1 MSMNAINALRRCF
14 GRPTLGRA
22 AIGRAALGRAAIS
35 RAAIGVLLL
44 AATLLVLPRAHAA
57 APPSKPLNV
66 VATTGMLADTL
77 RAIGGDRIEVTALMG
92 TGVDP
97 HTYRQTRSDIQ
108 RMTRADLVVWHG
120 LHLEAQLEKFFADL
134 GKHRKVVALT
144 EVIPE
149 DKLAGWEDYPGR
161 HDPHVW
167 MDPGLWLYVVD
178 AARDTLIEVDP
189 DGADSYT
196 KNAEVYSQQLKD
208 TDEASRRALNL
219 VPESARVLVTAHDA
233 FGYFGRAYGYEVLG
247 IQGISTESEAS
258 LNQIERLVSVLVDRK
273 IKAIFVESSVA
284 DRNIRALVEGAA
296 ARGHKVVVGG
306 ELFSDAMGAPGTVE
320 GTYIGMIQHNVE
332 TIARALSQ

>member
-1 MSMNAINALRRCF
+1 MSGSTHPTPRQAKPVNVLRRAM
-14 GRPTLGRA
+14 T
-22 AIGRAALGRAAIS
+22 
-35 RAAIGVLLL
+35 LL
-44 AATLLVLPRAHAA
+44 AAGVLVGAATWSASPRAATEPA
-57 APPSKPLNV
+57 TRAPLNV
-66 VATTGMLADTL
+66 VATTGMLADTM
-77 RAIGGDRIEVTALMG
+77 RAIGGDRIEVTGLMG

-144 EVIPE
+144 ESIPA
-149 DKLAGWEDYPGR
+149 DKLSGWEEYPGR

-167 MDPGLWLYVVD
+167 MDPGLWTIVVA
-178 AARDTLIEVDP
+178 AARDTLIESDP
-189 DGADSYT
+189 DGRATYT
-196 KNAEVYSQQLKD
+196 ENARVYTEQLKAL
-208 TDEASRRALNL
+208 DEASRRALDL
-219 VPESARVLVTAHDA
+219 VPASSRVLVTAHDA

-258 LNQIERLVSVLVDRK
+258 LNQIERLVGLLVDRK

-306 ELFSDAMGAPGTVE
+306 ELFSDAMGAPGTAE
-320 GTYIGMIQHNVE
+320 GTYIGMIRHNVE